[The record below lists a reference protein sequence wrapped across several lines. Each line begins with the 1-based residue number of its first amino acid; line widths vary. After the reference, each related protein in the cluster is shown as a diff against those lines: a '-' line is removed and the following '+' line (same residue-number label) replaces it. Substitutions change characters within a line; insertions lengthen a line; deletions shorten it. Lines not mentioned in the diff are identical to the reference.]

1 MSCPRPESFLVRLR
15 PLLTALTVT
24 LALTITSTLVATAP
38 AGAST
43 TRATRM
49 VALINAERAG
59 AGLAPLARAQDLS
72 ATARAH
78 SREMA
83 AAQALFHRAS
93 FASVCCWS
101 AVAEN
106 VGTGFSVTSLH
117 GMLMNS
123 PSHRANIMNPAM
135 TQVGIGYVRT
145 GNRLWVTQ
153 VFRRPR

>member
-1 MSCPRPESFLVRLR
+1 MRLR
-15 PLLTALTVT
+15 SLLTALTLS
-24 LALTITSTLVATAP
+24 LALTSTSTLVATPP

-43 TRATRM
+43 SRATRM
-49 VALINAERAG
+49 LAMINAERVG
-59 AGLAPLARAQDLS
+59 AGLAPLARAQDLA

-93 FASVCCWS
+93 FSSVCCWS

-106 VGTGFSVTSLH
+106 VGTGYSVRSLNR
-117 GMLMNS
+117 MLMNS
-123 PSHRANIMNPAM
+123 PSHRANIMNPSM
-135 TQVGIGYVRT
+135 TQVGIGFVRT
-145 GNRLWVTQ
+145 GDRLWLTQ